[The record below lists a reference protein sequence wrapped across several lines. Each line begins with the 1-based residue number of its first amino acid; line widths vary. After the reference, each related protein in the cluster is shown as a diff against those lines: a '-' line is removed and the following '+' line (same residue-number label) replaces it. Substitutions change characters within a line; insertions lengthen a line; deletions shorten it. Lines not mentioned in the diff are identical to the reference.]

1 MLLKCLNFTIFIF
14 NNFERRM
21 RRWIQEKHLRDK
33 NTNTNTIRR
42 HRHRSLGDVETSSKN
57 KRHLPPH
64 SVQVIKLSIT

>member
-1 MLLKCLNFTIFIF
+1 
-14 NNFERRM
+14 M

-64 SVQVIKLSIT
+64 SVQVIKLSITYISFFTILKIILKYV

>member
-1 MLLKCLNFTIFIF
+1 
-14 NNFERRM
+14 M

-57 KRHLPPH
+57 KRHLAPH